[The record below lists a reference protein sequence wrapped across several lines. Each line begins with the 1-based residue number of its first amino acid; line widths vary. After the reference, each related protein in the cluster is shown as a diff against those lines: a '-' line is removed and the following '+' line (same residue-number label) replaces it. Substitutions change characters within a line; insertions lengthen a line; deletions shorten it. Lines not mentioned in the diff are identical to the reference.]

1 MLNVK
6 YFTFTLNDDEDFV
19 FVLLIEIWVRAVESR
34 WIRLEIKWMVGCLVS
49 KPKKTFFFV
58 IAALNNND
66 DKERSQVLQSGD
78 VSIKNT

>member
-1 MLNVK
+1 
-6 YFTFTLNDDEDFV
+6 
-19 FVLLIEIWVRAVESR
+19 
-34 WIRLEIKWMVGCLVS
+34 MVGCLVS

-58 IAALNNND
+58 VAALNNND